1 MAQETPEE
9 LLTIIIKATR
19 LTKDTFVSA
28 VKDAIRRKNSAV
40 KEGKQSVD
48 SLVKDGSSL
57 QNIEITEQNIKSF
70 EQSARRFKVRYA
82 LKKDSV
88 SGKYFVFFKGKD
100 TEQVYKAFNHYAKK
114 HTLEND
120 KPPLDKRIEQ
130 VREQHQDR
138 DKNRDRERVKERQK
152 DRGMQI

>member
-9 LLTIIIKATR
+9 LLMIIIKAAK

-28 VKDAIRRKNSAV
+28 VKEALRRKNSAV

-48 SLVKDGSSL
+48 SLAKDGSSL

-70 EQSARRFKVRYA
+70 EQSARRFKVSYA

-88 SGKYFVFFKGKD
+88 GGKYFVFFKGKD

-130 VREQHQDR
+130 VHEQHQDR
-138 DKNRDRERVKERQK
+138 DKNRERVQERQK
-152 DRGMQI
+152 DRGMQR